1 MEIKCTVEE
10 WKELIKKEPRDNG
23 AQIEKLLIQNLAANL
38 CLERILFYAVEQM
51 YPGALP
57 GLNKDLA
64 EIDAQ
69 RDQLLSRFQNA
80 HEKQ

>member
-10 WKELIKKEPRDNG
+10 WKELIKKEPRDNE

-57 GLNKDLA
+57 G
-64 EIDAQ
+64 
-69 RDQLLSRFQNA
+69 SRFETPKA
-80 HEKQ
+80 RYHTSAFACCYGLSAI

>member
-10 WKELIKKEPRDNG
+10 WKELTKKEPRGNE
-23 AQIEKLLIQNLAANL
+23 AQIEKLLIQSLAANL
-38 CLERILFYAVEQM
+38 CLERILFCAVEQM
-51 YPGALP
+51 YPDALP

-80 HEKQ
+80 REKQ